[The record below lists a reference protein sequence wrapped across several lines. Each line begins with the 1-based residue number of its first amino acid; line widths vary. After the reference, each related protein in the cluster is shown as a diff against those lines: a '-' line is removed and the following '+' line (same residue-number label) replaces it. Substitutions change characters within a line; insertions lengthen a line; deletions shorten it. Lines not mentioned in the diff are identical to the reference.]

1 MKPLTWLIA
10 MALLVGLPAA
20 QAQQVLGTA
29 STPPPPPGSALP
41 PPGINEPGA
50 KPVPQSSAAPTS
62 ARPQSVPL
70 PDTGIPPSLAPAAR
84 EAAGRGDS
92 TDVTRRVDA
101 QGDVIQQTS
110 RGGVVY
116 EEQITPKH
124 GVTQTYKYNSPNG
137 SLVPDPR
144 LGPVQPVY
152 YTLYQ
157 WNGPRKAAKP
167 ASGASAPAAP
177 LPPPPAS
184 SPPGGK

>member
-1 MKPLTWLIA
+1 MKRLTWLIA
-10 MALLVGLPAA
+10 MALLAGLPAA
-20 QAQQVLGTA
+20 QAQQVLEAA
-29 STPPPPPGSALP
+29 SAAPPPGSALP

-50 KPVPQSSAAPTS
+50 KPRARAASATS
-62 ARPQSVPL
+62 TRARPQSVPL

-84 EAAGRGDS
+84 EAAGHGDS
-92 TDVTRRVDA
+92 TDVTRHVDA

-124 GVTQTYKYNSPNG
+124 GVTQTYRYNSPNG

-144 LGPVQPVY
+144 VGAVQPVY

-157 WNGPRKAAKP
+157 WNGPRKAPKP

-184 SPPGGK
+184 GPPGGK